1 MVPETRAILQSDFS
15 MEELDFFIGSLFRE
29 DHFHGRVA
37 LHLKRTLPWRDVA
50 WISEATFPLYSSVK
64 ACFMEEWFF
73 TAINKVKKTSFPSL
87 MIVIIKMGT
96 GF

>member
-37 LHLKRTLPWRDVA
+37 HH
-50 WISEATFPLYSSVK
+50 
-64 ACFMEEWFF
+64 
-73 TAINKVKKTSFPSL
+73 IN
-87 MIVIIKMGT
+87 
-96 GF
+96 